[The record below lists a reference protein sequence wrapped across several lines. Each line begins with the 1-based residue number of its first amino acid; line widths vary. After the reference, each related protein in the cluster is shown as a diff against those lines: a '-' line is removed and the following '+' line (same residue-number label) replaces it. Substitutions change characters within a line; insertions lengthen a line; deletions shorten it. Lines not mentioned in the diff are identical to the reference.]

1 MESKLV
7 VGLGNP
13 GEKYRKTRHN
23 LGARVVE
30 AWAKENP
37 GAEVL
42 LPQAGVF
49 MNDFGKIIP
58 KNREIL
64 LVHDDIELSF
74 GEIKFV
80 PGGSAKG
87 HKGVKSI
94 QAQLGTKEIPRL
106 RIGAGR
112 PANAGEVNDYVLE
125 KFTREEEER
134 LSQLWP
140 SIIKTLASVAGS
152 SEGSPES
159 A

>member
-1 MESKLV
+1 MKAKLI

-13 GEKYRKTRHN
+13 GTKYRKTRHN
-23 LGARVVE
+23 LGAGVVE
-30 AWAKENP
+30 ALLKEYP
-37 GAEVL
+37 EFEVL

-49 MNDFGKIIP
+49 MNDFGKVIP

-64 LVHDDIELSF
+64 LVHDDIELLF

-80 PGGSAKG
+80 LGGSARG

-94 QAQLGTKEIPRL
+94 QEHLGTKEIPRL
-106 RIGAGR
+106 RLGIGR
-112 PANAGEVNDYVLE
+112 PPNAGEVDDYVLE